1 MVALWPSTEAPCRIK
16 PGMQLLRVLFL
27 LVPSIV
33 TVRSMNP
40 YMGNLLVIYLE
51 SVKNFM
57 QLQLSR
63 YISVNYL
70 DGG

>member
-1 MVALWPSTEAPCRIK
+1 MVALWPSTGGSLRIK
-16 PGMQLLRVLFL
+16 PGMQLLRVFFL

-33 TVRSMNP
+33 IVRSMNP